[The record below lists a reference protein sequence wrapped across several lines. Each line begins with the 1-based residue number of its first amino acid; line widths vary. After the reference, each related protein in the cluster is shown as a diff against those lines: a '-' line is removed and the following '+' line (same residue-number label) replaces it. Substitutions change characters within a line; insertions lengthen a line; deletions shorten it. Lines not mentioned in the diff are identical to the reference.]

1 MVSKIRIDGI
11 YDKRTLNFLEE
22 KGNFHVAFDTRP
34 KSLNYIQEYRL
45 IDMLKGCNSRSITLI
60 IDSFSKEM
68 ISRCIGEI
76 GKVFSGTIS
85 LEVRGL
91 LPFNLN
97 ELKTPFAV
105 DYELFEGREDTFRGD
120 YFKGY
125 SIDYLYL
132 DRLYH
137 NGKFGDWIQKFFISN
152 RDISLN
158 MEVNIRMDW
167 DSDIFPSL
175 SEYFDFAT
183 YSLPIGDKVETCYRN
198 ADLRKIENNITF
210 VKKHLSLS

>member
-1 MVSKIRIDGI
+1 MVSKIRVDGI

-22 KGNFHVAFDTRP
+22 KGLFQVSFDTRP

-45 IDMLKGCNSRSITLI
+45 IELLRDCNSESITLI
-60 IDSFSKEM
+60 IDSFSKDM
-68 ISRCIGEI
+68 VSHCIREVS
-76 GKVFSGTIS
+76 KVFRGSVS

-91 LPFNLN
+91 LPFNVN
-97 ELKTPFAV
+97 ELETPFTV
-105 DYELFEGREDTFRGD
+105 DYELFNERNDLFEGN

-132 DRLYH
+132 DHLYH
-137 NGKFGDWIQKFFISN
+137 NGKFGEWVQRFFISN
-152 RDISLN
+152 RNISLN

-183 YSLPIGDKVETCYRN
+183 YSLPIGEKVETCYRN
-198 ADLRKIENNITF
+198 ADLRKIEKNITF
-210 VKKHLSLS
+210 VQNHLSLR